1 MRKKNKKKACSGRM
15 PPRPSKRALALQSA
29 APSPQSTQSAAP
41 SSQSTQTSTSAFLAE
56 IASTTSQ
63 SDQDAERRANDD
75 LHSESVRMAQELAEA
90 RHRRQANEA
99 HAQLRQLEKEKL
111 KAKAAKAQAR
121 KQRKVLCFGCC
132 AAKVLSDLLLPR
144 AVIKTDAHTH
154 GADAS
159 LTSV

>member
-1 MRKKNKKKACSGRM
+1 M

-144 AVIKTDAHTH
+144 AVTKTDAHTH
-154 GADAS
+154 DADAVAHGPCS
-159 LTSV
+159 CLLFCQSAK